1 MPDEASIRPD
11 METLSKE
18 VKDYYNKADLAFKK
32 GNYGYAIELLSRILS
47 IQPDLI
53 EARRYLRL
61 VENKGLQEKPPSLK
75 KRISNK
81 TKGLFATLR
90 AAILES
96 RGNYLAAIEEYERTL
111 MANPK
116 NAFALTKLGGA
127 FVKANMP
134 DEAIDAFE
142 GSFEITVE
150 NIQVANKLGFL
161 YRERADF
168 KKARFYYEHAL
179 SISPEDPEAQEGLK
193 EVDTRETIAKGR
205 WEDQE
210 TFRTKIKDGEEAE
223 RLEKEDKVVRTESD
237 IDYLIKSNLE
247 KLKETRQDINL
258 LRTLGQLYAR
268 KADFDN
274 AIEYYQK
281 ALEIDPTNIAFK
293 VRLGELQLA
302 KIQKE
307 IKKKESGPQ
316 DVKTVRDIEE
326 LKSRRDKLRLKELEN
341 RVVQYPGDLALRF
354 EYGILLKNRGE
365 LDKAIGEFQTAVK
378 DPSKR
383 TQALNILG
391 SCFSEKKMY
400 DIAVDQF
407 KKALE
412 GLSTLNAEKKDI
424 IYNLGTTYEEMGE
437 TKLATEEFKK
447 IYKVDIG
454 YKDVALKVNKAY
466 KG

>member
-1 MPDEASIRPD
+1 MLNEISIRPD
-11 METLSKE
+11 METLSRE

-32 GNYGYAIELLSRILS
+32 SNYDYAIELLSRILS

-61 VENKGLQEKPPSLK
+61 VENKRLQEKPPSIQ

-81 TKGLFATLR
+81 TKALFTTLK
-90 AAILES
+90 AVILES
-96 RGNYLAAIEEYERTL
+96 KSNYLAAIEEYERVL
-111 MANPK
+111 IINPK
-116 NAFALTKLGGA
+116 NTFVLTKLGEA

-142 GSFEITVE
+142 AAFEITAE
-150 NIQVANKLGFL
+150 NIQVAKKLGFL
-161 YRERADF
+161 YREKTDF

-179 SISPEDPEAQEGLK
+179 GISPEDPEAQEGLK

-210 TFRTKIKDGEEAE
+210 TYRTKIKDGEEAE
-223 RLEKEDKVVRTESD
+223 KLEKEDRVVRTESD

-247 KLKETRQDINL
+247 KFKETPQDINL
-258 LRTLGQLYAR
+258 LRTLGQLYTR

-274 AIEYYQK
+274 ALEYYQK
-281 ALEIDPTNIAFK
+281 ALEVDPANIAFK
-293 VRLGELQLA
+293 ARLGELQLA

-307 IKKKESGPQ
+307 IEKKESGPQ
-316 DVKTVRDIEE
+316 SPKTAEEVEE
-326 LKSRRDKLRLKELEN
+326 LKSRRDELRLKELEN
-341 RVVQYPGDLALRF
+341 RVAQYPGDLALRF
-354 EYGILLKNRGE
+354 EYGALLKNEGK

-378 DPSKR
+378 DPSR
-383 TQALNILG
+383 QTQALNMLG
-391 SCFSEKKMY
+391 SCFREKKMY
-400 DIAVDQF
+400 DLAVDQF

-412 GLSTLNAEKKDI
+412 GLSTLNAEKKEV
-424 IYNLGTTYEEMGE
+424 IYNLGITYEEMGKAE
-437 TKLATEEFKK
+437 LAIEEFKK

-454 YKDVALKVNKAY
+454 YKDVAQKVDKAY